1 MLMTTDTTANDS
13 TAKNEVK
20 TDAYGSVCKPGVSA
34 SRQEQLPTF
43 LYTIFL
49 VQMVSNDT
57 DLRRKY

>member
-34 SRQEQLPTF
+34 SRQDQLPTF

-49 VQMVSNDT
+49 V
-57 DLRRKY
+57 